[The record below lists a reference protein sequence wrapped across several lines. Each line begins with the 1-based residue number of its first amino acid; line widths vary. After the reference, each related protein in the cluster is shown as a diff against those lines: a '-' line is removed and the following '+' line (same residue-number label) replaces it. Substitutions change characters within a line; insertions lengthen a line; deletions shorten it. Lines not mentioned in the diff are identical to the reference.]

1 MLFQIQCDKFISQ
14 GKKRDPIIF
23 HQGLNTI
30 LGGKS
35 ANNSIGKST
44 FLLIIDYVF
53 GGDTYK
59 NSNACHK
66 LGNHTI
72 NFTFRFH
79 DKDFYFSR
87 DIINCNEVNVCDN
100 NYNTMY
106 TISLDLFRK
115 WLFAMYNIDL
125 PSVSFRDIIGR
136 YLRIYGK
143 DNYSELKPLNSYSE
157 ESGEKAIT
165 ALEKLFNVYSKIEE
179 YKNVES
185 IKKEKQKVFKNAR
198 SHEFIS
204 HNITTKKQF
213 IENEKKIEELN
224 LELNQMMDKADKDL
238 CDENLSNADKASE
251 IKGKITAIKRQRS
264 NLLSQINLINI
275 SIEGNAP
282 FSKGNLD
289 QLYDFFP
296 NANFKKIEEIEKF
309 HIDIQSILSN
319 EFLDEKIRLQSL
331 INIISTEIS
340 CLEDQQ
346 RNLGVPTKLSKSF
359 LDKYSQLKN
368 KITTLKSQN
377 KAYTDFKDLTAD
389 VKVAKENLKNK
400 QDVELRFIE
409 SEINEQMVRYNDYI
423 YKATRKSPVLNLHD
437 GKKYTF
443 TTPDDTGTGTSYK
456 SLIIFDLSILK
467 LTPLPAIAHDS
478 LIFKNIG
485 DAPIDRIMELYMQS
499 NKQIFIAFDKE
510 NSYCD
515 DTRKILND
523 TAVLYLN
530 EGGDELFGCSWNKKE
545 M

>member
-1 MLFQIQCDKFISQ
+1 MLFEIQCDKFISM
-14 GKKRDPIIF
+14 GKKRNPIVF

-59 NSNACHK
+59 NSDASNK
-66 LGNHTI
+66 LGNHKI
-72 NFTFRFH
+72 NFTFKFH
-79 DKDFYFSR
+79 DKYSYFSR
-87 DIINCNEVNVCDN
+87 DIVNCNEVSVCDKD
-100 NYNTMY
+100 YNHEY
-106 TISLDLFRK
+106 TISIDLFRK

-125 PSVSFRDIIGR
+125 PSVSFRDVISR

-143 DNYSELKPLNSYSE
+143 DNYSELQPLNSYSKE
-157 ESGEKAIT
+157 TGEKAIT

-179 YKNVES
+179 YKNIES
-185 IKKEKQKVFKNAR
+185 IKKEKQKVFKSAR
-198 SHEFIS
+198 SHEFIP

-213 IENEKKIEELN
+213 MENEKEIEELK
-224 LELNQMMDKADKDL
+224 LQLSELIDMADKDL
-238 CDENLSNADKASE
+238 SEKDLYNADKAYK
-251 IKGKITAIKRQRS
+251 IKSKITAIKRQRG

-275 SIEGNAP
+275 NIEGNSP
-282 FSKGNLD
+282 FSKGNLE
-289 QLYDFFP
+289 QLCDFFP

-309 HIDIQSILSN
+309 HIDIQNILST
-319 EFLDEKIRLQSL
+319 EFLDEKMRLQSL
-331 INIISTEIS
+331 IDILDTEIS

-346 RNLGVPTKLSKSF
+346 RSLGVPTNLSKTF

-368 KITTLKSQN
+368 KITILESQN
-377 KAYTDFKDLTAD
+377 NAYTDFKTLTAD
-389 VKVAKENLKNK
+389 VKAAKKTLKNK
-400 QDVELRFIE
+400 QDAGLRFIE

-423 YKATRKSPVLNLHD
+423 YKATRKAPVLNLHN

-443 TTPDDTGTGTSYK
+443 STPDDTGTGTSYK
-456 SLIIFDLSILK
+456 SLIVFDLSILK

-485 DAPIDRIMELYMQS
+485 DGPIDRIMELYMQS

-515 DTRKILND
+515 DTRKILTD

-530 EGGDELFGCSWNKKE
+530 EGGDELFGCSWNKKDV
-545 M
+545 

>member
-1 MLFQIQCDKFISQ
+1 MLFEIQCDKFISR
-14 GKKRDPIIF
+14 GKKRNPIVF

-59 NSNACHK
+59 NSDASHK
-66 LGNHTI
+66 LGNHKI
-72 NFTFRFH
+72 NFTFKFH
-79 DKDFYFSR
+79 DKYSYFSR
-87 DIINCNEVNVCDN
+87 DIVNCNEVSVCDKD
-100 NYNTMY
+100 YNKEC
-106 TISLDLFRK
+106 TISIDLFRK

-125 PSVSFRDIIGR
+125 PSVSFRDVISR

-143 DNYSELKPLNSYSE
+143 DNYSELEPLNSYSKE
-157 ESGEKAIT
+157 TGEKAIT

-179 YKNVES
+179 YKNIES
-185 IKKEKQKVFKNAR
+185 VKKEKQKVFKSAR
-198 SHEFIS
+198 SHEFIP

-213 IENEKKIEELN
+213 VENEKEIEELK
-224 LELNQMMDKADKDL
+224 LQLSEIMDQADKDL
-238 CDENLSNADKASE
+238 CEEDLYNADKASK
-251 IKGKITAIKRQRS
+251 IKSKITAIKRQRG

-275 SIEGNAP
+275 NIEGTAP
-282 FSKGNLD
+282 FSKGNLE
-289 QLYDFFP
+289 QLCDFFP

-309 HIDIQSILSN
+309 HIDIQNILST
-319 EFLDEKIRLQSL
+319 EFLDEKMRLQSL
-331 INIISTEIS
+331 IDILNTEIS

-346 RNLGVPTKLSKSF
+346 RSLGVPTNLSKTF
-359 LDKYSQLKN
+359 LNKYSQLKN
-368 KITTLKSQN
+368 KITTLESQN
-377 KAYTDFKDLTAD
+377 KAYIDFKNLTAD
-389 VKVAKENLKNK
+389 VRDAKKTLKNK
-400 QDVELRFIE
+400 QDAGLRFIE

-423 YKATRKSPVLNLHD
+423 YKATRKAPVLNLHN

-443 TTPDDTGTGTSYK
+443 STPDDTGTGTSYK
-456 SLIIFDLSILK
+456 SLIVFDLSILK

-485 DAPIDRIMELYMQS
+485 DGPIDRIMELYMQS

-515 DTRKILND
+515 DTRKILTD

-545 M
+545 L